1 MLKIIRNFVV
11 LAAGTASLL
20 LLSACSTFSARP
32 DNEMTNLYQHRW
44 INTDSP
50 HNVLTINS
58 VAKYLSDYDVVFFGE
73 LHAHPG
79 VHLAQMQLF
88 EAMYRLNP
96 RLSLS
101 LEQFERDTQNYI
113 DDYLAGTIGEKYLIK
128 KSRAWENY
136 PTSIRPLVE
145 FAKQNKLPII
155 AANAPKRSVVCVG
168 RMGLEFLDT
177 LSTED
182 RSYIAK
188 NIDISDGAYRRQFMS
203 FLTNNSS
210 HGSISDSKM
219 NAMMKKMSERSYT
232 AQVLRDETMAESIAL
247 HLDQHQKRKV
257 LHLNGKFHSSKF
269 LGTVERLATRKP
281 ELKIAVIETV
291 TVAEQDDS
299 WKVGKLKNGNL
310 LLLVKRLPT
319 GFVKKDNEVE
329 WSKAIL
335 QKRKES
341 GIDCGTENNTSSHI

>member
-145 FAKQNKLPII
+145 LLNKINYPL
-155 AANAPKRSVVCVG
+155 
-168 RMGLEFLDT
+168 
-177 LSTED
+177 
-182 RSYIAK
+182 
-188 NIDISDGAYRRQFMS
+188 
-203 FLTNNSS
+203 
-210 HGSISDSKM
+210 
-219 NAMMKKMSERSYT
+219 
-232 AQVLRDETMAESIAL
+232 LRPM
-247 HLDQHQKRKV
+247 HQKDPWSVSGAWGWSSWTHYQLRIDHISPKTSIF
-257 LHLNGKFHSSKF
+257 LMELIEDSLCHSSPITH
-269 LGTVERLATRKP
+269 LMAASQTVK
-281 ELKIAVIETV
+281 
-291 TVAEQDDS
+291 
-299 WKVGKLKNGNL
+299 
-310 LLLVKRLPT
+310 
-319 GFVKKDNEVE
+319 
-329 WSKAIL
+329 
-335 QKRKES
+335 
-341 GIDCGTENNTSSHI
+341 